1 MFQSMHIIPSLY
13 GLSFWL
19 AQRPM
24 GGRIDTAEEA
34 ARTFSGPE
42 FLIALIA
49 GVVLAFGFQLLIT
62 NLSVAAGIS
71 YLGHHSDSDDEHKES
86 DSLGG
91 TIRKIGTTL
100 GMWTLFSVSIALFF
114 ACLLAVK
121 LSLISSAGLGAIV
134 GLVIWGTYFSLL
146 VWVSST
152 TVGSLIGSVVNTATS
167 GFQAIVGT
175 ATAALGAKAASNQ
188 MVATAEAA
196 AAAVRRELG
205 AAIDPSA
212 LRETVEDYIHALKPP
227 QIDIQEMRR
236 EFEKLLDDPNL
247 KEIAGKGQLPNLDR
261 QAFIDL
267 VSSRTDLSKQDVK
280 RIAEQLQDVWNQV
293 SKQVQQQ
300 PGNGLDRLVDYLKSA
315 KPAELLSEGLGKR
328 FDQLL
333 DEFRQRRQAENPSL
347 QDRAMQMAFN
357 TLLGVVLGRTDL
369 SDLDVEKILDQLKS
383 ARDKAAEQ
391 ADKVASQVTVD
402 VKATPS
408 SSTLRADVE
417 NYLLN
422 TYSWQMKPENID
434 TDFRAVL
441 YDPEADPGAIRRELE
456 QMSRSQFADM
466 LSSRG
471 VFTQAKIQQ
480 LADRMEAVRLDV
492 LNRAIA
498 AEEREKADDLRRR
511 VEDFIRFTNKGNL
524 TVAGVER
531 EFKPLLE
538 DAEASYEHLRD
549 RLNQFDRQTLRGMLS
564 QRQDLTA
571 EEADLALTVLETTRD
586 RVIMNARELE
596 DQANAQLVAVR
607 QQVES
612 YLRSTGKAE
621 LSPEGIK
628 RDLRTLLDNPQ
639 AGMRALRARFAR
651 FDRDTLV
658 KLLAARGDMSE
669 AEVNRTIDQ
678 VESTWNSA
686 LHAPPAI
693 ASKAKEQYEQVTR
706 TIADY
711 LRNTGKEELNPEGIQ
726 RDLTRLL
733 YNPQQGARSMRDR
746 LSHIDRDTIVKLLSQ
761 RQDLSEEQA
770 NRIVDSVQQAIRG
783 IVRAPRRVATRVQH
797 QAQDFQ
803 GALESYLRNTGKD
816 ELNPEGIKRDVQLL
830 LNDPKLGVQSLA
842 DRLAHFDRS
851 TIVALLS
858 QRKDISE
865 EEANRIVDQILSVRD
880 QFVLQI
886 QKVQDSIRGVIDGI
900 LAKIRDYLNSL
911 NRPELNYEGIRRDVR
926 KLFSDPEA
934 GFDALRDRL
943 SHFNRDTL
951 VAIISSREDISEAD
965 ANRIVDQIESARNG
979 VLQRAEQLQMAAQ
992 QRLESLKL
1000 QAQRQAEETRKA
1012 AETASWWLFFTALIS
1027 AIASAGAGALAVA
1040 G

>member
-1 MFQSMHIIPSLY
+1 MFQSTHIILGLS

-19 AQRPM
+19 AQRPL

-42 FLIALIA
+42 FLISLIA

-86 DSLGG
+86 ESLGG

-152 TVGSLIGSVVNTATS
+152 TVGSLIGSVVNTATA

-175 ATAALGAKAASNQ
+175 AAAAIGGKAASSQ

-205 AAIDPSA
+205 AGIDPTA

-227 QIDIQEMRR
+227 QLDIQEMRR
-236 EFEKLLDDPNL
+236 EFEKLLNDPNL

-261 QAFIDL
+261 QAFVDL
-267 VSSRTDLSKQDVK
+267 VSSRTDLSKKDVN
-280 RIAEQLQDVWNQV
+280 RIAEQLQDAWNQV

-300 PGNGLDRLVDYLKSA
+300 PGNGLDRLVDYLTSA
-315 KPAELLSEGLGKR
+315 KPGELLSEGLGKR
-328 FDQLL
+328 LDQLL
-333 DEFRQRRQAENPSL
+333 NEFRQRRQAENPSL

-369 SDLDVEKILDQLKS
+369 SDLDVEKILGQLKS

-402 VKATPS
+402 VQATP

-434 TDFRAVL
+434 ADFRAVL
-441 YDPEADPGAIRRELE
+441 YDPEADPGMIRREME
-456 QMSRSQFADM
+456 QLSRSQFADM
-466 LSSRG
+466 LASRG

-480 LADRMEAVRLDV
+480 VADRLEAVRQDV
-492 LNRAIA
+492 LNRAAA
-498 AEEREKADDLRRR
+498 AEEREKAEDLRRR
-511 VEDFIRFTNKGNL
+511 VEDFIRFTNKENL
-524 TVAGVER
+524 TAAGIER

-538 DAEASYEHLRD
+538 DAEASYEQLRD
-549 RLNQFDRQTLRGMLS
+549 RLHQFDRQTLRWMLS
-564 QRQDLTA
+564 NRHDLTA
-571 EEADLALTVLETTRD
+571 EEADTALTVLETTRD
-586 RVIMNARELE
+586 RVLMNAREME
-596 DQANAQLVAVR
+596 EQANAQLVAAR

-658 KLLAARGDMSE
+658 KLLSARGDLSE
-669 AEVNRTIDQ
+669 AEVNHAIDQ
-678 VESTWNSA
+678 VESVWNSA
-686 LHAPPAI
+686 VHAPPAI

-706 TIADY
+706 TLGDY

-726 RDLTRLL
+726 RDLTKLL
-733 YNPQQGARSMRDR
+733 YHPQQGARAMRDR
-746 LSHIDRDTIVKLLSQ
+746 LSHVDRDTIVKLLSQ

-770 NRIVDSVQQAIRG
+770 NRIVDNVQQAIRG

-803 GALESYLRNTGKD
+803 GVLENYLRNTGKD
-816 ELNPEGIKRDVQLL
+816 ELNPEGIKRDMQQL
-830 LNDPKLGVQSLA
+830 LNDPRLGVQSLA
-842 DRLAHFDRS
+842 ERLSHFDRS

-858 QRKDISE
+858 QRQDISE

-886 QKVQDSIRGVIDGI
+886 QKVQDSIRGAIDSI

-965 ANRIVDQIESARNG
+965 ANRIIDQIESARNG

-992 QRLESLKL
+992 QRLEAVKL

-1027 AIASAGAGALAVA
+1027 AIASAGAGALAVV